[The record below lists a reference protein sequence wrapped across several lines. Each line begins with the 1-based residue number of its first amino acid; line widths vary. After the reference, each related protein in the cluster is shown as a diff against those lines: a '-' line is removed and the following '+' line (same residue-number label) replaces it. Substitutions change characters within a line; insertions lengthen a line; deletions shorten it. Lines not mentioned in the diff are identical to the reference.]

1 MGSRLYLFNHS
12 GDRGVDGHGHPAL
25 GVGDLLPALDVI
37 PDFYQGLERGA
48 EVLVDGHDDKLYL
61 SQTQDR

>member
-1 MGSRLYLFNHS
+1 
-12 GDRGVDGHGHPAL
+12 VDGHGHPAL

-48 EVLVDGHDDKLYL
+48 EVLIDGHDDKLYL